1 MRVISKKM
9 LLLLLST
16 IQTDVIFGGHSV
28 LHTGI
33 NVLTGI
39 KLPHQFLQYCH
50 LRVVLHRVA
59 PSTVHP
65 FTALCLPQPPP

>member
-16 IQTDVIFGGHSV
+16 ISTDVIFGGHPI

-33 NVLTGI
+33 NVLTRI
-39 KLPHQFLQYCH
+39 KLPHQFL
-50 LRVVLHRVA
+50 
-59 PSTVHP
+59 
-65 FTALCLPQPPP
+65 